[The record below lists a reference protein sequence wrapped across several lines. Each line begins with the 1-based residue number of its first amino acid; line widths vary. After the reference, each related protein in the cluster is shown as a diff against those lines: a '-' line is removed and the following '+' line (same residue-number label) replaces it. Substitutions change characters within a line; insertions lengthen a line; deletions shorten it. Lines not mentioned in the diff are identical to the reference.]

1 MSSCSRWNGSI
12 VTLSFWP
19 GHRSTLR
26 SLPPKMRVKG
36 DSLVSVCA
44 TRAWTSRQSC
54 AMVARETATGGRRKT
69 HRPRRRDPTLAPD
82 LVPPLVPTAGAR
94 ALLLLGLA
102 LLLLALLL
110 LEDAEHLLVQRLEE
124 EAEELL
130 GVLLRAAAHGV
141 EPRVVPQR
149 VVDRRRRERRGRR
162 ARARRVDAGR
172 GRDGR
177 RERVHVVVVGRL
189 GRRRARG
196 RSRRRRRRRRRGRRR
211 RVLRRVEGGCGRG
224 RGVAELGE
232 EGDPVI
238 GSDRTSQSLP
248 RRRERE
254 ESERGKT
261 HMASTTLFSPLPSLA
276 PVTLAPMASL
286 KSFLL
291 PRSTMPMRFHRSPQ

>member
-82 LVPPLVPTAGAR
+82 LVPPLVPAAGAR
-94 ALLLLGLA
+94 VLLLLGLA

-110 LEDAEHLLVQRLEE
+110 LEDPEHLLVKRLEE

-196 RSRRRRRRRRRGRRR
+196 RSRRRRRRRRGRR

-224 RGVAELGE
+224 CGVTELGE
-232 EGDPVI
+232 EGNPV
-238 GSDRTSQSLP
+238 SASERASQSLP
-248 RRRERE
+248 RRLERER
-254 ESERGKT
+254 SERGT